1 VARWIHSKCSSADK
15 GDAHVQLD
23 DRRDSWQGRRQ
34 GQAPFGP
41 TGRAGEEEKGK
52 RVLWRCS
59 RRKAVPKAR
68 GRSDAE
74 EHGDPGAEGGGEGS
88 AAAERI
94 FWREL

>member
-1 VARWIHSKCSSADK
+1 MVGANLAGAATGAGAAWPCNRI
-15 GDAHVQLD
+15 
-23 DRRDSWQGRRQ
+23 
-34 GQAPFGP
+34 P
-41 TGRAGEEEKGK
+41 TVRTGEEAAVGGEEEKGK
-52 RVLWRCS
+52 RLLWRCS
-59 RRKAVPKAR
+59 VRTAVPKAR